1 MTALPRARVFNQTA
15 AAMRIVLAS
24 SSPYR
29 RQLLERLGIPFEV
42 ASPNVDETPGPA
54 EAPRDLVLRLANAK
68 ADAVAAGRHPSI
80 VVASDQVAV
89 EGART
94 LGKPGTHERAVALL
108 ASLSGRT
115 VSFLTSLLVLNTQ
128 TGNRQGYV
136 DETRVHFRD
145 LATEEI
151 ERYVASEQPLDCAGG
166 IKSEGQGILLCREL
180 VTRDPTALIGLPLI
194 ELGRMLRTEGVAFF
208 RN

>member
-1 MTALPRARVFNQTA
+1 MG
-15 AAMRIVLAS
+15 IVLAS

-29 RQLLERLGIPFEV
+29 RQLLDRLGLPFEV
-42 ASPNVDETPGPA
+42 ASPDVDETPGPA
-54 EAPRDLVLRLANAK
+54 ETPRDLVLRLANAK
-68 ADAVAAGRHPSI
+68 ADAVAEARPRSI

-115 VSFLTSLLVLNTQ
+115 VTFLTSLLVLNTR
-128 TGNRQGYV
+128 TGNRQGHI
-136 DETRVHFRD
+136 DETRVHFHE
-145 LATEEI
+145 LAPAEI

-194 ELGRMLRTEGVAFF
+194 ELGRMLRAEGVVFF
-208 RN
+208 QT

>member
-1 MTALPRARVFNQTA
+1 
-15 AAMRIVLAS
+15 MRIVLAS

-29 RQLLERLGIPFEV
+29 RQLLDRLGIPFEV
-42 ASPNVDETPGPA
+42 ASPDIDETPVPGEDA
-54 EAPRDLVLRLANAK
+54 RDLVLRLANAK
-68 ADAVAAGRHPSI
+68 ADTIAEGRPRAI

-115 VSFLTSLLVLNTQ
+115 VTFLTSLVVLNTR
-128 TGNRQGYV
+128 TGNRQGHI
-136 DETRVHFRD
+136 DETRVHFRE
-145 LATEEI
+145 LTSEEI
-151 ERYVASEQPLDCAGG
+151 ERYVASERPLDCAGG
-166 IKSEGQGILLCREL
+166 IKSEGHGILLCREL

-194 ELGRMLRTEGVAFF
+194 ELGRMLRAEGVVFF
-208 RN
+208 RT

>member
-1 MTALPRARVFNQTA
+1 MG
-15 AAMRIVLAS
+15 IVLAS

-29 RQLLERLGIPFEV
+29 RQLLDRLGVPFEV
-42 ASPNVDETPGPA
+42 ASPDVDETPGPG
-54 EAPRDLVLRLANAK
+54 EAARDLVLRLANAK
-68 ADAVAAGRHPSI
+68 ADAVARGRPRSI

-115 VSFLTSLLVLNTQ
+115 VTFLTSLLVLNTQ
-128 TGNRQGYV
+128 TGSRQGHI
-136 DETRVHFRD
+136 DETRVHFRE
-145 LATEEI
+145 LALEEI
-151 ERYVASEQPLDCAGG
+151 ERYVSSEKPLDCAGG

-194 ELGRMLRTEGVAFF
+194 ELGRMLRAEGIVFF
-208 RN
+208 GT